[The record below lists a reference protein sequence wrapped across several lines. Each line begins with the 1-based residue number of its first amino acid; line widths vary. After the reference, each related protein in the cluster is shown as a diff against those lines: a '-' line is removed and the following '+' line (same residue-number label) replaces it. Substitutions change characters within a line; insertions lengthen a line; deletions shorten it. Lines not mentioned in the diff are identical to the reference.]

1 MLDNIKK
8 FIDNDAEYYKLLPE
22 YEKKIDELLSINKPI
37 VTALNETREAFIT
50 NLSQGKDILSGFGN
64 SLLGYF
70 NLIRKNIAKIKYDLE
85 FRNFGDFEKNFNER
99 FLQLSQALVKL
110 RTEKGKTLK
119 DLDPKELDFSD
130 IFKQI
135 KVIKDSSNDM
145 QDIIKEL
152 REQAKNQ
159 GLSTELIDQMLPLDK
174 ISDKVNKISTML
186 ANAMNLAIDTNSFN
200 QFSMS
205 IGDSLYKTV
214 KENLIKAFSESA
226 KFKELYE
233 KFINT
238 EGYNSA
244 FNEAKTLTDAYK
256 ILTSKLK
263 EFEIQLKNE
272 GLGFRETNASTGEY
286 LGGFVNKEINNLKG
300 SHLSGASFEVNLTN
314 NINNYGYISVED
326 LANDLID
333 KTINRLNEI
342 NKREV

>member
-214 KENLIKAFSESA
+214 KEI
-226 KFKELYE
+226 
-233 KFINT
+233 
-238 EGYNSA
+238 
-244 FNEAKTLTDAYK
+244 
-256 ILTSKLK
+256 
-263 EFEIQLKNE
+263 
-272 GLGFRETNASTGEY
+272 
-286 LGGFVNKEINNLKG
+286 
-300 SHLSGASFEVNLTN
+300 
-314 NINNYGYISVED
+314 
-326 LANDLID
+326 
-333 KTINRLNEI
+333 
-342 NKREV
+342 